1 MQAKGLVKFFGI
13 ALVLVCLIQLSFT
26 FIAKKVE
33 GDAQDYALAE
43 MGATEVPTD
52 ENSLE
57 EYRIIRRRYLDSM
70 STEQVYPIWNFTYK
84 DVKERELNLGLDLQ
98 GGMSVVLQVSLEELV
113 RAMANNST
121 NETFTQAIAE
131 AKEKMKSDNRGFVTL
146 FGESFEA
153 IDGNARLASIFSTVE
168 NQGIIGPNDSN
179 EAVLAAIQKE
189 ADDAVNRTF
198 EILRARIDKFGV
210 TQPNI
215 NLLAATNRIVVELP
229 GVDDPERVRKLLQT
243 TAQLEFW
250 ETFALDQ
257 DLANRFAEADRI
269 VKERLDLT
277 SGNTTTQTKVDTESD
292 DDDEADSATLE
303 GAAEEVADEA
313 TEAVADA
320 EEAIEDAAEDA
331 TDSENSL
338 LTNAE
343 NDTTESS
350 SLLTDT
356 EGDASTQNPFLS
368 LIQFGRTGSAI
379 LGYVDGNDTS
389 KLFEYLKIPEV
400 RTVFPENFKLLV
412 GAKAAGIEESPNLF
426 EFYGIKSRYGSNFK
440 APMEGDVITDA
451 RQDNDYNQQIVV
463 SMDMNAEGAKKWK
476 QLTRENLQKSVA
488 IVLDN
493 QVYSAPVVQAEIG
506 GGRSQI
512 TGNFTVTEAQ
522 DLANVLKAGK
532 LPAKARIV
540 EEAIVGPSL
549 GQRSINSS
557 LTSLIVGLV
566 LVLIFMVFYYGS
578 SGFVANLALVANLFF
593 VIGILASLGATLTL
607 PGMAGIV
614 LTIGMAV
621 DANVIIFERIREELA
636 RGSGLRKAIHDGYTK
651 SYSAIIDANLTTLIT
666 AAILYYFGLG
676 PVLGF
681 ATVLIIGIFSSLFT
695 AILLTRL
702 IIDWWL
708 AKGKEVQYSTKMTD
722 GMFKNLDIDFVN
734 RRKITY
740 ILSGAIIVIGLLS
753 FAFKGFELGV
763 DFKGGWTYVVDLKK
777 DMSNDEVRSAL
788 ESHLVEEGSTT
799 SSSILVRD
807 YDTNTQ
813 KKITTSYMIGSDS
826 EDAGG
831 MVEQKLYDGLGSAVG
846 ASNLADFQENYI
858 QSSQK
863 VGPTIADDI
872 TRGAYYATIFALLG
886 IFLYIVAR
894 FRRWQ
899 FGLAAVLTIIHD
911 TLVLLTIFSIFP
923 GILPF
928 SMEIDQNFIAA
939 LLTVIGY
946 SINDT
951 VVVFDR
957 IREYLQLRPRDNEKM
972 VINDAINST
981 LSRTIITSLTTLLVV
996 LILFIFGGEVIQGFA
1011 FALLIGIIVGT
1022 YSSIFVATPLVVDLS
1037 EYMAKRQAAQTP
1049 IDKSRSNRKGRGKKG
1064 RKAGVK

>member
-33 GDAQDYALAE
+33 GDAKDFALAE
-43 MGATEVPTD
+43 MGTTEVPT
-52 ENSLE
+52 ETAPLE
-57 EYRIIRRRYLDSM
+57 QYRIIRRQYLDSM

-121 NETFTQAIAE
+121 NATFTQAIAE

-153 IDGNARLASIFSTVE
+153 IDGDARLASIFSTVE
-168 NQGIIGPNDSN
+168 NQGIIAPNDSN
-179 EAVLAAIQKE
+179 EAVLAAIQTE

-269 VKERLDLT
+269 VKDRLDLD
-277 SGNTTTQTKVDTESD
+277 SGNSTTQTKVDTESD
-292 DDDEADSATLE
+292 DEDADT
-303 GAAEEVADEA
+303 
-313 TEAVADA
+313 AVADA
-320 EEAIEDAAEDA
+320 VEEAVEDTIE
-331 TDSENSL
+331 SENSL
-338 LTNAE
+338 LANADK
-343 NDTTESS
+343 DTTNT
-350 SLLTDT
+350 SLLTDP
-356 EGDASTQNPFLS
+356 EGDPSTQNPFLS

-379 LGYVDGNDTS
+379 LGYVEGKDTA

-400 RTVFPENFKLLV
+400 RTAFPENFKLLV
-412 GAKAAGIEESPNLF
+412 GAKAAGIEDNPDLF
-426 EFYGIKSRYGSNFK
+426 EFYGIKSRYGNNFK

-463 SMDMNAEGAKKWK
+463 SMDMNPEGAKKWK

-512 TGNFTVTEAQ
+512 TGNFDVTEAQ

-549 GQRSINSS
+549 GQRSINAS
-557 LTSLIVGLV
+557 LTSLIVGMV
-566 LVLIFMVFYYGS
+566 LVLIFMIFYYGS
-578 SGFVANLALVANLFF
+578 SGVVANLALIANLFF

-708 AKGKEVQYSTKMTD
+708 AKGKEVHYSTKMTQ

-740 ILSGAIIVIGLLS
+740 ILSGVLIVIGLIS
-753 FAFKGFELGV
+753 FATKGFELGV
-763 DFKGGWTYVVDLKK
+763 DFKGGWTYVVDLKQ
-777 DMSNDEVRSAL
+777 DMSNDEVRNAL
-788 ESHLVEEGSTT
+788 DSPLEGE
-799 SSSILVRD
+799 SILVRD

-813 KKITTSYMIGSDS
+813 KKITTSYLIGSDD
-826 EDAGG
+826 EQAGG
-831 MVEQKLYDGLGSAVG
+831 MVEAKLFEGLKSATG
-846 ASNLADFQENYI
+846 ATSLEDFQSNYI

-886 IFLYIVAR
+886 IFLYIVVR

-911 TLVLLTIFSIFP
+911 TLILLTLFSIFP

-946 SINDT
+946 SFNDT

-957 IREYLQLRPRDNEKM
+957 IREYLQLRPKDDEKM

-1011 FALLIGIIVGT
+1011 FALLVGIIVGT

-1037 EYMAKRQAAQTP
+1037 EYMAKRKAAQMP
-1049 IDKSRSNRKGRGKKG
+1049 IEKSRNNRRGKGRGKKG
-1064 RKAGVK
+1064 KKASTK

>member
-33 GDAQDYALAE
+33 GEAKEYALAE
-43 MGATEVPTD
+43 MGATEIPIE
-52 ENSLE
+52 ENKLQQ
-57 EYRIIRRRYLDSM
+57 YRTARREYLDSM
-70 STEQVYPIWNFTYK
+70 STQQVYPIWNFNYK

-113 RAMANNST
+113 KKMANNSA
-121 NETFTQAIAE
+121 NETFSQAIVQ
-131 AKEKMKSDNRGFVTL
+131 AKEKLKSDNRGFVTL
-146 FGESFEA
+146 FGESFES
-153 IDGNARLASIFSTVE
+153 IDGSARLASIFSTVE

-179 EAVLAAIQKE
+179 ETVLAAIQKE
-189 ADDAVNRTF
+189 ADEAVTRTF

-215 NLLAATNRIVVELP
+215 NLLPATNRIVVELP
-229 GVDDPERVRKLLQT
+229 GVDDPERVRNLLQT

-257 DLANRFAEADRI
+257 DLANRFSEADRI
-269 VKERLDLT
+269 AKERLDLEK
-277 SGNTTTQTKVDTESD
+277 GVDTSSD
-292 DDDEADSATLE
+292 DN
-303 GAAEEVADEA
+303 
-313 TEAVADA
+313 ADA
-320 EEAIEDAAEDA
+320 EEATTDAEPEETTADADATAIEDSTA
-331 TDSENSL
+331 TDTGDEENSL
-338 LTNAE
+338 LAA
-343 NDTTESS
+343 NDSS
-350 SLLTDT
+350 KQTSLLP
-356 EGDASTQNPFLS
+356 EGGEGGDPQDQNPILS
-368 LIQFGRTGSAI
+368 LMSFGQTGSSI
-379 LGYVDGNDTS
+379 LGYINGKDTAA
-389 KLFEYLKIPEV
+389 LFSHLKKPEV
-400 RTVFPENFKLLV
+400 KAAFPENFKLLI
-412 GAKAAGIEESPNLF
+412 GAKAETGFDDETQNNLF
-426 EFYGIKSRYGSNFK
+426 AIYGIKSRYNSEFK
-440 APMEGDVITDA
+440 APLEGDVITDA
-451 RQDNDYNQQIVV
+451 RQDNDHMQQIVV
-463 SMDMNAEGAKKWK
+463 SMDMNADGAKKWK
-476 QLTRENLQKSVA
+476 QLTRENISKSVA

-493 QVYSAPVVQAEIG
+493 EVYSAPVVNQEIG

-512 TGNFTVTEAQ
+512 SGNFSVSEAQ

-549 GQRSINSS
+549 GAKSIQSS
-557 LTSLIVGLV
+557 LTALIVGLV

-578 SGFVANLALVANLFF
+578 SGVVANLALLANLFF
-593 VIGILASLGATLTL
+593 VIGVLASLGATLTL

-621 DANVIIFERIREELA
+621 DANVIIFERIREELT

-702 IIDWWL
+702 IIDWWMG
-708 AKGKEVQYSTKMTD
+708 KGNEVSYSTKLTD

-753 FAFKGFELGV
+753 FTFKGFELGV
-763 DFKGGWTYVVDLKK
+763 DFKGGWTYVVDLKS
-777 DMSNDEVRSAL
+777 DVNNAEVRNAL
-788 ESHLVEEGSTT
+788 ETPLE
-799 SSSILVRD
+799 SSPLVRD

-813 KKITTSYMIGSDS
+813 KKITTSYLIDSDS
-826 EDAGG
+826 EKAGDI
-831 MVEQKLYDGLGSAVG
+831 VEQKLYEGLGPVVG
-846 ASNLADFQENYI
+846 ASSFDDFKENYI

-872 TRGAYYATIFALLG
+872 ARGAYYATFFALLG

-911 TLVLLTIFSIFP
+911 TLVLLTLFSIFP

-957 IREYLQLRPRDNEKM
+957 IREYLQLNPKRDEKT
-972 VINDAINST
+972 VINEAINST
-981 LSRTIITSLTTLLVV
+981 LSRTVITSLTTLFVV
-996 LILFIFGGEVIQGFA
+996 LILFIFGGEVIKGFA

-1037 EYMAKRQAAQTP
+1037 EYMAKREAAKAP
-1049 IDKSRSNRKGRGKKG
+1049 VKKSGKRKGKG
-1064 RKAGVK
+1064 RNRRVKA

>member
-33 GDAQDYALAE
+33 GDAKDYALAE
-43 MGATEVPTD
+43 MGTSEVPT
-52 ENSLE
+52 EQAPLE
-57 EYRIIRRRYLDSM
+57 QYRILRRQYLDSM

-121 NETFTQAIAE
+121 NATFTQAIAE

-146 FGESFEA
+146 FGESFEN

-269 VKERLDLT
+269 VKERLDL
-277 SGNTTTQTKVDTESD
+277 GNGNSTTQTKVDTESD
-292 DDDEADSATLE
+292 EEDADSDVE
-303 GAAEEVADEA
+303 NVVEEVAEDI
-313 TEAVADA
+313 
-320 EEAIEDAAEDA
+320 EEAATDAAEDVAEAVEDA
-331 TDSENSL
+331 TDGEDENTLLANADNDSTDQTSL
-338 LTNAE
+338 LPE
-343 NDTTESS
+343 
-350 SLLTDT
+350 

-368 LIQFGRTGSAI
+368 LIQFGRQGSAI

-400 RTVFPENFKLLV
+400 RTAFPENFKLLV
-412 GAKAAGIEESPNLF
+412 GAKAAGIEENPNLF
-426 EFYGIKSRYGSNFK
+426 EFYGIKSRYGNNFK

-451 RQDNDYNQQIVV
+451 RQDNDYQQQIVV

-512 TGNFTVTEAQ
+512 TGNFDVTEAQ

-549 GQRSINSS
+549 GQRSINAS
-557 LTSLIVGLV
+557 LTSLIVGMV
-566 LVLIFMVFYYGS
+566 LVLIFMIFYYGS
-578 SGFVANLALVANLFF
+578 SGVVANLALVANLFF

-708 AKGKEVQYSTKMTD
+708 AKGKEVNYSTKLTE

-740 ILSGAIIVIGLLS
+740 ILSGVLIVIGLIS
-753 FAFKGFELGV
+753 FTFKGFELGV
-763 DFKGGWTYVVDLKK
+763 DFKGGWTYVVDLKQDVTNEQVK
-777 DMSNDEVRSAL
+777 SAL
-788 ESHLVEEGSTT
+788 DAPLEEE
-799 SSSILVRD
+799 SILVRD

-813 KKITTSYMIGSDS
+813 KKITTSYLIGSDD
-826 EDAGG
+826 EQAGG
-831 MVEQKLYDGLGSAVG
+831 MVEQKLFEGLQSITG
-846 ASNLADFQENYI
+846 ATSLEDFQSNYI

-886 IFLYIVAR
+886 IFLYIVVR

-911 TLVLLTIFSIFP
+911 TLILLTLFSIFP

-957 IREYLQLRPRDNEKM
+957 IREYLQLRPKDDEKR

-1011 FALLIGIIVGT
+1011 FALLVGIIVGT

-1037 EYMAKRQAAQTP
+1037 EYMAKRKAAQMP
-1049 IDKSRSNRKGRGKKG
+1049 IEKSRNNNRRGKGK
-1064 RKAGVK
+1064 KVSAK

>member
-33 GDAQDYALAE
+33 GDAQDFALAE
-43 MGATEVPTD
+43 MGTSEVPSDTTQ
-52 ENSLE
+52 LKQ
-57 EYRIIRRRYLDSM
+57 YRNIRRSYLDSM
-70 STEQVYPIWNFTYK
+70 STQQVYPIWNFTYK

-113 RAMANNST
+113 REMANKST
-121 NETFTQAIAE
+121 NETFTQAIAQ
-131 AKEKMKSDNRGFVTL
+131 AKENLKSDNRDFVTL
-146 FGESFEA
+146 FGEAFTS
-153 IDGNARLASIFSTVE
+153 IDPNAQLAPIFSTVE

-179 EAVLAAIQKE
+179 EVVLAAIKKE
-189 ADDAVNRTF
+189 ADDAVGRTF
-198 EILRARIDKFGV
+198 EILRARIDRFGV

-229 GVDDPERVRKLLQT
+229 GVDDPERVRKLLQA

-250 ETFALDQ
+250 ETFAFGQ
-257 DLANRFAEADRI
+257 DLYNGFVQADQI
-269 VKERLDLT
+269 VKEQKDLK
-277 SGNTTTQTKVDTESD
+277 SGKTKESSKSDTASEEDPDATEEDTVSEEDAETTE
-292 DDDEADSATLE
+292 
-303 GAAEEVADEA
+303 EEVAIEEDV
-313 TEAVADA
+313 AVDTT
-320 EEAIEDAAEDA
+320 A
-331 TDSENSL
+331 TDEEENVLLADNDSTDNNSL
-338 LTNAE
+338 IPE
-343 NDTTESS
+343 D
-350 SLLTDT
+350 
-356 EGDASTQNPFLS
+356 EGVDASSQNPLLS
-368 LIQFGRTGSAI
+368 LIRFGQTNSAI
-379 LGYVDGNDTS
+379 LGYVEAKDTAEV
-389 KLFEYLKIPEV
+389 FGYFRTPEV
-400 RTVFPENFKLLV
+400 RAAFPENFKLLL
-412 GAKAAGIEESPNLF
+412 GAQPAAIEDEPNLY
-426 EFYGIKSRYGSNFK
+426 EIYGIKSRYGSDFK
-440 APMEGDVITDA
+440 PPMAGDVITDA

-493 QVYSAPVVQAEIG
+493 RVYSAPVVQAEIG

-512 TGNFTVTEAQ
+512 TGNFDVTEAQ

-540 EEAIVGPSL
+540 EEAIVGPTL
-549 GQRSINSS
+549 GAKSIKSS

-566 LVLIFMVFYYGS
+566 LVLIFMMFYYGS
-578 SGFVANLALVANLFF
+578 SGVVANLALIANLFF
-593 VIGILASLGATLTL
+593 VIGVLASLGATLTL

-636 RGSGLRKAIHDGYTK
+636 RGSGLKKAIQDGYTK

-708 AKGKEVQYSTKMTD
+708 AKGKEVQYSTKLTD

-740 ILSGAIIVIGLLS
+740 ILSGVLIVIGLFS
-753 FAFKGFELGV
+753 FGFKGFELGV
-763 DFKGGWTYVVDLKK
+763 DFKGGWTYVVDMKQ
-777 DMSNDEVRSAL
+777 DVSNDAVRNAL
-788 ESHLVEEGSTT
+788 ETPLEAGP
-799 SSSILVRD
+799 LVRD

-813 KKITTSYMIGSDS
+813 KKITTSYLIGSDDEKAS
-826 EDAGG
+826 DL
-831 MVEQKLYDGLGSAVG
+831 VEAKLFEGLGSMVG
-846 ASNLADFQENYI
+846 ANNLEDFKKNYI

-872 TRGAYYATIFALLG
+872 TRGAYYATVFALLG

-911 TLVLLTIFSIFP
+911 TLILLTLFSIFP

-957 IREYLQLRPRDNEKM
+957 IREYLQLNPKGNEKK

-981 LSRTIITSLTTLLVV
+981 LSRTVITSLTTLFVV
-996 LILFIFGGEVIQGFA
+996 LILFIFGGEVIKGFA

-1037 EYMAKRQAAQTP
+1037 EYMAKREAAKAP
-1049 IDKSRSNRKGRGKKG
+1049 ITKGKSGNKRKGRKV
-1064 RKAGVK
+1064 KA

>member
-43 MGATEVPTD
+43 MGASDVPSETAPLAD
-52 ENSLE
+52 
-57 EYRIIRRRYLDSM
+57 YRAIRRHYLDSM
-70 STEQVYPIWNFTYK
+70 STQQVYPIWNFTYK

-113 RAMANNST
+113 RKMANNST
-121 NETFTQAIAE
+121 NATFTQAVAQ
-131 AKEKMKSDNRGFVTL
+131 AKEKLKSDNRGFVTL
-146 FGESFEA
+146 FGESFES
-153 IDGNARLASIFSTVE
+153 IDGNAQLAPIFSTVE

-179 EAVLAAIQKE
+179 DVVLAAIKKE
-189 ADDAVNRTF
+189 ADDAVKRTF
-198 EILRARIDKFGV
+198 EILRARIDRFGV

-215 NLLAATNRIVVELP
+215 NLLPATNRIVVELP
-229 GVDDPERVRKLLQT
+229 GVDDPERIRKLLQA

-250 ETFALDQ
+250 ETYALSQ
-257 DLANRFAEADRI
+257 DLVNRFAEADRI
-269 VKERLDLT
+269 VRERLDAEKGIT
-277 SGNTTTQTKVDTESD
+277 SADKAETNT
-292 DDDEADSATLE
+292 
-303 GAAEEVADEA
+303 EVAVTDTTNLEDIAESADTTA
-313 TEAVADA
+313 TE
-320 EEAIEDAAEDA
+320 
-331 TDSENSL
+331 ENSL
-338 LTNAE
+338 LAANDSTDNTSLIPDADNA
-343 NDTTESS
+343 NGSV
-350 SLLTDT
+350 
-356 EGDASTQNPFLS
+356 QNPFMS
-368 LIQFGRTGSAI
+368 LIQFGGTGSAI
-379 LGYVDGNDTS
+379 LGYIEGKDTAQ
-389 KLFEYLKIPEV
+389 LFQYLKYPEV
-400 RTVFPENFKLLV
+400 RAAFPENFKLLL
-412 GAKAAGIEESPNLF
+412 GAKAAGIADNPNLY
-426 EFYGIKSRYGSNFK
+426 EFYGIKSRYGSDFK

-476 QLTRENLQKSVA
+476 QLTRENLGKSVA

-493 QVYSAPVVQAEIG
+493 RVYSAPVVQAEIG

-512 TGNFTVTEAQ
+512 TGNFDLAEAQ
-522 DLANVLKAGK
+522 DLANILKAGK
-532 LPAKARIV
+532 LPAKPYIV
-540 EEAIVGPSL
+540 EEAIVGPTL
-549 GQRSINSS
+549 GAKSIQAS
-557 LTSLIVGLV
+557 LTSLLVGMLLV
-566 LVLIFMVFYYGS
+566 LVFMIFYYGS
-578 SGFVANLALVANLFF
+578 SGIVADLALLANLFF

-636 RGSGLRKAIHDGYTK
+636 RGTGLRKAIQDGYSK
-651 SYSAIIDANLTTLIT
+651 SYSAIIDANITTLIT

-681 ATVLIIGIFSSLFT
+681 ATVLIIGILSSLFT

-702 IIDWWL
+702 AIDWWIG
-708 AKGKEVQYSTKMTD
+708 KGKEIQYSTKMTE
-722 GMFKNLDIDFVN
+722 GMFKNLSIDFLSM
-734 RRKITY
+734 RKITY
-740 ILSGAIIVIGLLS
+740 VLSGALIVIGLIS
-753 FAFKGFELGV
+753 FAVRGFELGV

-777 DMSNDEVRSAL
+777 DVTNADIRNAL
-788 ESHLVEEGSTT
+788 EKPLEASP
-799 SSSILVRD
+799 LVRD

-813 KKITTSYMIGSDS
+813 KKITTSYLIDSDD
-826 EDAGG
+826 EKAGG
-831 MVEQKLYDGLGSAVG
+831 QVEQKLFDGLGSMVG
-846 ASNLADFQENYI
+846 ATNLKDFQENYI

-886 IFLYIVAR
+886 IFLYILFR

-899 FGLAAVLTIIHD
+899 FGLAAVLCVFHD
-911 TLVLLTIFSIFP
+911 SMILLTLFSLFP

-951 VVVFDR
+951 VIVFDR
-957 IREYLQLRPRDNEKM
+957 IREYLQLNPKKEEKEVVNE
-972 VINDAINST
+972 AINST
-981 LSRTIITSLTTLLVV
+981 LSRTVVTSLTTLLVV
-996 LILFIFGGEVIQGFA
+996 LILFIFGGEVIKGFA
-1011 FALLIGIIVGT
+1011 FALTIGIVVGT
-1022 YSSIFVATPLVVDLS
+1022 YSSIFIATPLVVDLS
-1037 EYMAKRQAAQTP
+1037 EYAAKKKAAQTP
-1049 IDKSRSNRKGRGKKG
+1049 LAKSRNNNRKGKKVG
-1064 RKAGVK
+1064 A

>member
-33 GDAQDYALAE
+33 GDAKEYALTE
-43 MGATEVPTD
+43 MGTTEVPT
-52 ENSLE
+52 ETNSHE
-57 EYRIIRRRYLDSM
+57 KYRIIRRQYLDSM
-70 STEQVYPIWNFTYK
+70 STQQVYPIWNFTYK

-98 GGMSVVLQVSLEELV
+98 GGMSVVLQVSLEDLV
-113 RAMANNST
+113 KAMANNST
-121 NETFTQAIAE
+121 NATFTQAIAD
-131 AKEKMKSDNRGFVTL
+131 AKESLKNDNRGFVTL
-146 FGESFEA
+146 FGESFQS
-153 IDGNARLASIFSTVE
+153 IDGSAQLAPIFSTVE

-179 EAVLAAIQKE
+179 EVVLAAIKKE

-215 NLLAATNRIVVELP
+215 NLLPATNRIVVELP
-229 GVDDPERVRKLLQT
+229 GVDDPERIRRLLQT

-250 ETFALDQ
+250 ETFAMNQ
-257 DLANRFAEADRI
+257 DIANRFVEADRI
-269 VKERLDLT
+269 VKERMDLEN
-277 SGNTTTQTKVDTESD
+277 GNTKTTETKSDTAS
-292 DDDEADSATLE
+292 
-303 GAAEEVADEA
+303 EED
-313 TEAVADA
+313 TAV
-320 EEAIEDAAEDA
+320 AEDA
-331 TDSENSL
+331 VTDNEADVDTTAVGEEENSL
-338 LTNAE
+338 LAANDSTDNTSLIPEDGNA
-343 NDTTESS
+343 DP
-350 SLLTDT
+350 
-356 EGDASTQNPFLS
+356 STANPFLS
-368 LIQFGRTGSAI
+368 LIQFGQQGSAI
-379 LGYVDGNDTS
+379 LGYVEGKDTA
-389 KLFEYLKIPEV
+389 KLFEYLRTPEV
-400 RTVFPENFKLLV
+400 RSAFPENFKLLL
-412 GAKAAGIEESPNLF
+412 GAKAAGIEDNPNLF
-426 EFYGIKSRYGSNFK
+426 EFYGIKSRYGSDFK
-440 APMEGDVITDA
+440 APMEGDVITNA

-493 QVYSAPVVQAEIG
+493 RVYSAPVVQAEIG
-506 GGRSQI
+506 GGSSQI
-512 TGNFTVTEAQ
+512 TGNFSVTEAQ

-532 LPAKARIV
+532 LPAKALIV

-549 GQRSINSS
+549 GAKSIQASM
-557 LTSLIVGLV
+557 TSLIVGLV
-566 LVLIFMVFYYGS
+566 LVLIFMIFYYGS
-578 SGFVANLALVANLFF
+578 SGVVADLALIANLFF
-593 VIGILASLGATLTL
+593 VIGVLASLGATLTL

-702 IIDWWL
+702 LIDWWL
-708 AKGKEVQYSTKMTD
+708 AKGNEVQYSTKVTQ

-740 ILSGAIIVIGLLS
+740 ILSGAMIVIGLFS
-753 FAFKGFELGV
+753 FGLKGFELGV
-763 DFKGGWTYVVDLKK
+763 DFKGGWTYVVDLKE
-777 DMSNDEVRSAL
+777 NVENAEVRSAL
-788 ESHLVEEGSTT
+788 ESPLEATP
-799 SSSILVRD
+799 LVRD
-807 YDTNTQ
+807 YDTKTQ
-813 KKITTSYMIGSDS
+813 KKITTSYLIDSD
-826 EDAGG
+826 DQKAGDR
-831 MVEQKLYDGLGSAVG
+831 VEQKLFEGLSSLVG
-846 ASNLADFQENYI
+846 AKDVDDFKSNYI

-872 TRGAYYATIFALLG
+872 AKGAYYATIFALIG
-886 IFLYIVAR
+886 IFLYIVVR

-911 TLVLLTIFSIFP
+911 TLILLTLFSLLP

-957 IREYLQLRPRDNEKM
+957 IREYLQLRPKDDEKT
-972 VINDAINST
+972 VINAAINST
-981 LSRTIITSLTTLLVV
+981 LSRTVITSLTTLLVV
-996 LILFIFGGEVIQGFA
+996 LILFIFGGEVIKGFA

-1037 EYMAKRQAAQTP
+1037 EYMAKREAANAP
-1049 IDKSRSNRKGRGKKG
+1049 IPKNKKGKGKGR
-1064 RKAGVK
+1064 RIKA

>member
-33 GDAQDYALAE
+33 GDAKDYALAE
-43 MGATEVPTD
+43 MGANEVPT
-52 ENSLE
+52 EEAPLE
-57 EYRIIRRRYLDSM
+57 QYRILRRKYLDSM

-113 RAMANNST
+113 RAMANKST
-121 NETFTQAIAE
+121 NATFTQAIAE

-179 EAVLAAIQKE
+179 EAVLAAIQTE

-215 NLLAATNRIVVELP
+215 NLLAVTNRIVVELP

-257 DLANRFAEADRI
+257 DLYNRFAEANRI
-269 VKERLDLT
+269 VKERLELN

-292 DDDEADSATLE
+292 DEDEADSAALE
-303 GAAEEVADEA
+303 DAAEEVADEA
-313 TEAVADA
+313 VEAVADA
-320 EEAIEDAAEDA
+320 EEAIEDAVED
-331 TDSENSL
+331 TIESENSL

-343 NDTTESS
+343 SDTTESS
-350 SLLTDT
+350 SLLTD
-356 EGDASTQNPFLS
+356 EDASTQNPFLD

-379 LGYVDGNDTS
+379 LGYVDGNDTA
-389 KLFEYLKIPEV
+389 KLFEYLAIPEV
-400 RTVFPENFKLLV
+400 RTAFPENFKLLV
-412 GAKAAGIEESPNLF
+412 GAKAAGIEENPNLF

-488 IVLDN
+488 IVLDS

-578 SGFVANLALVANLFF
+578 SGFVANLALIANLFF

-708 AKGKEVQYSTKMTD
+708 AKGKEVQYSTKMTE
-722 GMFKNLDIDFVN
+722 GMFKNLNIDFVN
-734 RRKITY
+734 RRKVTY

-753 FAFKGFELGV
+753 FIIKDPAFELGV
-763 DFKGGWTYVVDLKK
+763 DFKGGWTYVVDLEK
-777 DMSNDEVRSAL
+777 DMSNDEVKSAL
-788 ESHLVEEGSTT
+788 EPHLKEEGKTT
-799 SSSILVRD
+799 SASILVRD

-831 MVEQKLYDGLGSAVG
+831 MVEQKLFDGLGSAVG
-846 ASNLADFQENYI
+846 ASSLADFQENYI

-957 IREYLQLRPRDNEKM
+957 IREYLQLNPKGNEKT

-981 LSRTIITSLTTLLVV
+981 LSRTVITSLTTLLVV

-1049 IDKSRSNRKGRGKKG
+1049 IDKSRSNRKGSGKKG
-1064 RKAGVK
+1064 RKEGVK